1 MNKKTVA
8 NPTREPIA
16 RAIDAG
22 FGVMK
27 FTRKATPEES
37 SLSNNGVV
45 FDSFPSLAIDGAA
58 KQAVVANG
66 RARDTVLV
74 TYEDATYEVGK
85 GVEHAL
91 VASDFGRDMTDT
103 YYDSKVYHAL
113 MRGVLVYMDESHIDT
128 LVLGLPMN
136 HYENK
141 QRVSTLEAHYTGKVD
156 LGQGRSVTIDK
167 VLVHPQPF
175 GGYISLGHDL
185 DGINEALNA
194 YPDCGIKPLSSV
206 SELANMNILIVDP
219 GEFTLDWLLMT
230 PGGHAERVSS
240 AAGDAGR
247 HRVLR
252 EIHNLVQEKLQR
264 PLGPSF
270 VTDIDR
276 AMRNKIPF
284 RVGGRSFDLTGPEYI
299 TAIAKAVEDPV
310 RQLLESLRGADDRI
324 DFIAVLGGSP
334 DEVAGALKK
343 ARPHLPLYC
352 PSGKTG
358 QQASLFANLRGFQE
372 WSEAAAVAAES
383 RD

>member
-1 MNKKTVA
+1 MTKSTGA
-8 NPTREPIA
+8 GRMAEPVA

-27 FTRKATPEES
+27 FTRKATISEMKAS
-37 SLSNNGVV
+37 HNGVV
-45 FDSFPSLAIDGAA
+45 FDSFPSLALDGAGA
-58 KQAVVANG
+58 QASVANA
-66 RARDTVLV
+66 RTRDTVV
-74 TYEDATYEVGK
+74 VQIEGAAYEVGK
-85 GVEHAL
+85 GVEYAL

-103 YYDSKVYHAL
+103 YYDSRVYHAL
-113 MRGVLVYMDESHIDT
+113 MRGALVYMDEPHIDT

-136 HYENK
+136 HFENK
-141 QRVSTLEAHYTGKVD
+141 IRVSALQSQYTGKID
-156 LGQGRSVTIDK
+156 LGQNRSVTIDK

-185 DGINEALNA
+185 EGINEALKA
-194 YPDCGIKPLSSV
+194 YPQCGIEPLSAV
-206 SELANMNILIVDP
+206 SDLANMNILIVDP

-252 EIHNLVQEKLQR
+252 EIHGIVQAKLER
-264 PLGPSF
+264 PLGASF

-276 AMRNKIPF
+276 ALRNKQPVRI
-284 RVGGRSFDLTGPEYI
+284 GGRSFDLTGDEFKI
-299 TAIAKAVEDPV
+299 AIHKAVEDPV

-334 DEVAGALKK
+334 DEVAEALKK
-343 ARPHLPLYC
+343 ARPHMPIYC
-352 PSGKTG
+352 PTGKTG
-358 QQASLFANLRGFQE
+358 QNASLFANLRGFQE
-372 WSEAAAVAAES
+372 WAEAAAGAAE
-383 RD
+383 